1 MKVRIICTKE
11 GEAEDKGEK
20 IVIIRF
26 KKVGTCDIGMK
37 INIICHLMSIR
48 LMKQIKVTAK
58 VNGMDIMVRH
68 RKVKAKVNG
77 MNMIRHRKVKAEDE
91 GKGIVIIRFKKVMTK
106 DSGIRIMV
114 IRLRK
119 VKAKG
124 KEMSIWGHRK
134 VKAEDKEMRI
144 MVIRHRMIEEEI
156 IGKNTRMTSK
166 VEANTRIDR
175 SLMQREMAGKTKRH

>member
-26 KKVGTCDIGMK
+26 KKVGTGDIGMK

-48 LMKQIKVTAK
+48 LMKQIKVKTK
-58 VNGMDIMVRH
+58 VNGMDIMV
-68 RKVKAKVNG
+68 
-77 MNMIRHRKVKAEDE
+77 RHRKVKAEDE

-156 IGKNTRMTSK
+156 IGKNTCMTSK

-175 SLMQREMAGKTKRH
+175 SLMQREMAGTTKRH